1 MAGRDVE
8 TASLDVQEV
17 GSLAERATRPGL
29 GCACVLELVASG
41 DMW

>member
-1 MAGRDVE
+1 MAGCDVE

-17 GSLAERATRPGL
+17 GSLTERATRPGL
-29 GCACVLELVASG
+29 GCACALKLAASG